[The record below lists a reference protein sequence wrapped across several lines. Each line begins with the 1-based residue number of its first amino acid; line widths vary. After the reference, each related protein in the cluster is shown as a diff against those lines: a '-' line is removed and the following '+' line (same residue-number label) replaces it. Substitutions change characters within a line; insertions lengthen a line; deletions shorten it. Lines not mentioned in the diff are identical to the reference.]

1 MGIDLASVAILFSIL
16 SVIWTIFRDN
26 GIDSEGVNK
35 RISIIEGDYRV
46 LQSTVKTLSE
56 EQQSMKVTLQKLE
69 TSINSLNL
77 KMERVITI
85 LEKK

>member
-1 MGIDLASVAILFSIL
+1 MGLDLATVAIVFSIL
-16 SVIWTIFRDN
+16 SVLWTIFRDRK
-26 GIDSEGVNK
+26 IDADGLNT
-35 RISIIEGDYRV
+35 RISNIESDYRV
-46 LQSTVKTLSE
+46 LQSTVKILNDDQEKTKETL
-56 EQQSMKVTLQKLE
+56 KNLE